1 MDDDFDR
8 DESCCQTNRRVTGA
22 QDTPEWVGDG
32 EMARRSRQGSSNRE
46 YQLCLARVIV

>member
-32 EMARRSRQGSSNRE
+32 RDGPEKPSGEQ
-46 YQLCLARVIV
+46 